1 MRAFVLDGY
10 GAIADHVRL
19 AEIADPVPG
28 PDDVLI
34 EIHAASLNPIDF
46 KLAHGDLKRVSKYQ
60 LPRPFG
66 FDASRL
72 RAVGGRRPRGSS
84 RATRSLCA
92 PRARP
97 SARLPK
103 RSRLAK
109 IRRAQAGF
117 NFTRGSSFA
126 AACRADHGADVRA
139 CRREVRAADP
149 DPCRLRRVG
158 TFAVQYAKHL
168 GLHVTIDDEF
178 EKCGFRQLRSAP
190 TGSSPT
196 TARTIFEQDGNYD
209 IVYDTLGGAFTVDAF
224 KVVKRGGVVISL
236 SGPPDRDFARRE
248 GAGLLVGIVVWLMG
262 RKVYAA
268 SAAPGRDLLLVLHG
282 IQRRPIARDRRAG
295 RRRRDQAGDRS
306 RICLR
311 AIAGRALLPR
321 SRPGARQGGVEGEV
335 TTNRSPAQSRGRGG
349 RSPALSGAPSG
360 GSCRS
365 ARRNR
370 CRRRY
375 RRSSARRHSPAACG

>member
-28 PDDVLI
+28 PDDVRI

-46 KLAHGDLKRVSKYQ
+46 KIAHGDLKRVSKYQ

-66 FDASRL
+66 FDASGVVTSVGAGASKFKPGD
-72 RAVGGRRPRGSS
+72 AV
-84 RATRSLCA
+84 
-92 PRARP
+92 
-97 SARLPK
+97 
-103 RSRLAK
+103 
-109 IRRAQAGF
+109 F
-117 NFTRGSSFA
+117 
-126 AACRADHGADVRA
+126 VRA
-139 CRREVRAADP
+139 SRDTIGTFAEQIALGENLVALKPATISHAEAASLPLVGLTTVQMFGRAGAKSGQ
-149 DPCRLRRVG
+149 RILIHAGSGGVG

-168 GLHVTIDDEF
+168 GLHVT
-178 EKCGFRQLRSAP
+178 S
-190 TGSSPT
+190 TTSSKN
-196 TARTIFEQDGNYD
+196 ADFVASLGADRVIAYDRENYLQQDGNYD

-248 GAGLLVGIVVWLMG
+248 GAGPAGGHRRLADGTEGLRRQRGCRGAIRM
-262 RKVYAA
+262 
-268 SAAPGRDLLLVLHG
+268 VLHG
-282 IQRRPIARDRRAG
+282 IQRRPVARHRRPG
-295 RRRRDQAGDRS
+295 GWRRDQAGGRS
-306 RICLR
+306 RIRLR
-311 AIAGRALLPR
+311 AVAGGADLSRSGSRA
-321 SRPGARQGGVEGEV
+321 GQGGVAREV
-335 TTNRSPAQSRGRGG
+335 TTRAPARSRGRGG

-370 CRRRY
+370 CRRRC
-375 RRSSARRHSPAACG
+375 RRSSARRHFPAASG